1 MVSGTRATAAD
12 VNEDFQDVGDA
23 LTDSLPRDG
32 QAGMTGPF
40 LATDGVSAAPGI
52 SFSSDPSTG
61 IRREGP
67 GDMVLVCSGTDV
79 LEVTTAGVTVLGLAQ
94 TLVGE
99 IKDYAGASIP
109 NGWFPCDG
117 RAISRAGYAA
127 LFAALGTTWGVGNG
141 TTTFNIPDLQG
152 RNTAHLDGGTGR
164 LTTAGGGVDGAT
176 LGAVGGTQGITLDT
190 TMIPAHT
197 HVVTDPGH
205 AHSVAVGSDSAS
217 SGTFQRASNNTAPQS
232 TASAVTGITLANTGG
247 GLAHK
252 NVQPTAMVNKLIYA
266 GVATV

>member
-32 QAGMTGPF
+32 QAGMTGQF
-40 LATDGVSAAPGI
+40 QSIDGTSGAPGI
-52 SFSSDPSTG
+52 SWGSDPSTG

-67 GDMVLVCSGTDV
+67 GDMVMVCSGTDV
-79 LEVTTAGVTVLGLAQ
+79 LEITTAGVTVLGLAQ

-99 IKDYAGASIP
+99 VKDYAGASIP

-117 RAISRAGYAA
+117 RAISRVGFAA
-127 LFAALGTTWGVGNG
+127 LFTALGTTWGVGNG

-152 RNTAHLDGGTGR
+152 RITAHLDGGAGR

-190 TMIPAHT
+190 TMIPSHT
-197 HVVTDPGH
+197 HALTDPGH
-205 AHSVAVGSDSAS
+205 PHTVAVGSDGAS
-217 SGTFQRASNNTAPQS
+217 SGTFQRSSNNSNTQS
-232 TASAVTGITLANTGG
+232 TNSAFTGITIANTGG